1 MSKKRVFSG
10 IQPSG
15 ELHLGNYIGA
25 IKNWVKM
32 QEEFSCIYCVVDLH
46 AITVPQNPAQLRE
59 KTIEIANIVMSS
71 GVDANK
77 SIVFIQSHVPQ
88 HTELTWLL
96 NCVTYFGELSR
107 MTQFK
112 EKGDQ
117 QRENV
122 SAGLFDYPVLMAS
135 DILLYNTDV
144 VPVGEDQRQ
153 HLELTRDVAIRF
165 NNRFGKTFVVP
176 EARIGKVGARVMGL
190 DDPTKKMS
198 KSAASPNNYISLT
211 DSEGV
216 IRQKLKR
223 AVTDTGRE
231 ILFNPEEKPAISN
244 LLTIYSELSG
254 QSIKELEAK
263 YEGSGYAKFKEELAD
278 VVVNALKP
286 FQEKFASLQKD
297 KKSTLSILED
307 GAAKAKEIAEKKIK
321 EVKEKMGLDHL

>member
-1 MSKKRVFSG
+1 MNKKRVFSG

-46 AITVPQNPAQLRE
+46 AITVPQDPAQLWE
-59 KTIEIANIVMSS
+59 KTIEIANIVMAS
-71 GVDANK
+71 GVDPSK

-117 QRENV
+117 QRENI

-165 NNRFGKTFVVP
+165 NNRFGETFVVP

-211 DSEGV
+211 DNEDI

-254 QSIKELEAK
+254 QSVKELETK
-263 YEGSGYAKFKEELAD
+263 YEGAGYAKFKEELAD

-286 FQEKFASLQKD
+286 FQEKFAGLQQD
-297 KKSTLSILED
+297 KKDTLSVLEN
-307 GAAKAKEIAEKKIK
+307 GATNAKEIAEKKIE
-321 EVKEKMGLDHL
+321 EVKEKMGLTHL